1 MNEGL
6 QMNYVETQNCS
17 KSKAAMTEQ
26 AVGFCIQEMMPRM
39 KSLDIT
45 VEYSST
51 RGDDQAACLAVTTRE
66 FEIEVSKKLKGDEL
80 LRVLCHEMVHVKQ
93 YARRELH
100 LDNTSDYTT
109 YAEYADQW
117 FEREAFELEEIL
129 LKKLKLFQNNG

>member
-1 MNEGL
+1 MVLIDGQIKGKASGLIDVYVYNLCKALGIGRMRSKLIQINFTTDQEGQL
-6 QMNYVETQNCS
+6 GNAWGCS
-17 KSKAAMTEQ
+17 KEGYAEINIARKCEGKPVKYA
-26 AVGFCIQEMMPRM
+26 EMMQ
-39 KSLDIT
+39 T
-45 VEYSST
+45 
-51 RGDDQAACLAVTTRE
+51 LA
-66 FEIEVSKKLKGDEL
+66 
-80 LRVLCHEMVHVKQ
+80 HEMVHVKQ

>member
-1 MNEGL
+1 MN
-6 QMNYVETQNCS
+6 TISFQNG
-17 KSKAAMTEQ
+17 KR
-26 AVGFCIQEMMPRM
+26 EMRDLAENVICWYLKKVMPRM
-39 KSLDIT
+39 RTLDISIKFSNCMENNGAYGYCMQT
-45 VEYSST
+45 
-51 RGDDQAACLAVTTRE
+51 DDNRT
-66 FEIEVSKKLKGDEL
+66 FEIEIDRNLRMYDFVST
-80 LRVLCHEMVHVKQ
+80 LCHELTHLKQ